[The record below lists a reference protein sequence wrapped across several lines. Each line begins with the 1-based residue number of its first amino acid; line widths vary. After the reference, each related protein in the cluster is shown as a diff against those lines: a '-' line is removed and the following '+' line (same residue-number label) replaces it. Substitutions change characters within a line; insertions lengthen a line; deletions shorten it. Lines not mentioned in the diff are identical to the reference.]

1 MPPRPVERRLGEPPQ
16 CGGYHRAVKPLAWL
30 VAVLVVLVPAAGPR
44 GQNLPDL
51 GERAQSDLTPQAE
64 RRIGQQIMRE
74 IRRDADYIDDPEIT
88 AYVQSVG
95 YRLVAV
101 STDARQEFTFF
112 VIRDRTINAFA
123 MPGGFIGVH
132 SGLLVNAQ
140 SESEFAGVMA
150 HEVAHV
156 TQRHLARQ
164 LQAQNQLT
172 PLALLGLGLAALA
185 ARSNPQLAQ
194 GALIASQAAPVAAF
208 LNYSRDFERE
218 ADRVGYQML
227 EASGFDVA
235 GMPAFFDRLQKNTRL
250 YDNNAPAYLRTHPLT
265 TERIADM
272 QNRLHDAPY
281 RQRADSREFQL
292 VRAKLRATDGA
303 PGEAATFFRTALAE
317 KRFAEEAPM
326 RYGYAVALARAKQFA
341 PADREISQVRK
352 TAPPH
357 PMFETLA
364 ARVRL
369 GLNDPQGAER
379 ILAAAVQTYPE
390 NFAVR
395 LDYAEA
401 LQAVGNHQRVV
412 ELLGPYASSRGE
424 AVRPYQLLA
433 KSYAALG
440 RRTDQHRALAEAYF
454 LQGGLAAAVEQLTL
468 AQTAA
473 DADFFTLSAVD
484 ARLREVRVLQQE
496 ELKNKP
502 R

>member
-1 MPPRPVERRLGEPPQ
+1 VKRLRWIALFVALLPG
-16 CGGYHRAVKPLAWL
+16 LAL
-30 VAVLVVLVPAAGPR
+30 R

-51 GERAQSDLTPQAE
+51 GERAQSDLSPQAE
-64 RRIGQQIMRE
+64 RRIGEQIMRE
-74 IRRDADYIDDPEIT
+74 IRRDPDYVDDPEVT

-95 YRLVAV
+95 YRLVSV

-112 VIRDRTINAFA
+112 VVRDRTINAFA

-132 SGLLVNAQ
+132 SGLIVGSQ

-208 LNYSRDFERE
+208 LSFSRDFERE

-227 EASGFDVA
+227 QAGGYDVA
-235 GMPAFFDRLQKNTRL
+235 GMPSFFERLQKSTRL

-272 QNRLHDAPY
+272 QNRVQDAPY
-281 RQRADSREFQL
+281 RQRADPVEFQL
-292 VRAKLRATDGA
+292 VRAKLRATDGKPEDA
-303 PGEAATFFRTALAE
+303 VAFFRGALAD
-317 KRFAEEAPM
+317 KRFGEEMPM
-326 RYGYAVALARAKQFA
+326 RYGYAVALARAKQFGA
-341 PADREISQVRK
+341 ADAEIARVRK
-352 TAPPH
+352 AGPPH
-357 PMFETLA
+357 PMYETLA
-364 ARVRL
+364 ARIRTGL
-369 GLNDPQGAER
+369 GDPAGAEK
-379 ILAAAVQTYPE
+379 ILAAASRAYPD
-390 NFAVR
+390 NGAVR
-395 LDYAEA
+395 LEHAEA
-401 LQAVGNHQRVV
+401 LQALGNHQRVV
-412 ELLGPYASSRGE
+412 ELLGEQMSLRGE
-424 AVRPYQLLA
+424 DAQPYRLLA

-440 RRTDQHRALAEAYF
+440 HRTEQHRALAEAYY
-454 LQGGLAAAVEQLTL
+454 LQGGLAAAVEQLTF

-473 DADFFTLSAVD
+473 DADFYTMSAVD
-484 ARLREVRVLQQE
+484 ARLRELRALLQD
-496 ELKNKP
+496 ELKNRK